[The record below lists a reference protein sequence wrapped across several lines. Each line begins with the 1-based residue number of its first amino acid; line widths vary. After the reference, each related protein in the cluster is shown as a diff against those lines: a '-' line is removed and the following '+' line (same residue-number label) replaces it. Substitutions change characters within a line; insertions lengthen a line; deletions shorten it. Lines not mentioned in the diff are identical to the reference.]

1 MKDFFRVVAVVF
13 HPLFMPLYG
22 TLIAMYYVGYIYF
35 AIDPKIKDFLLI
47 VMAVNVFAPA
57 ISLGTMVS
65 RKIISDIQVSKRKER
80 YIPFLLMLFYFGVTY
95 VLLRCKLGSGYL
107 PSDIYSMFCGVIC
120 SLVIALVVSFK
131 FKISIH
137 TLAASGVLGA
147 ICAFSHMYQF
157 NDTFNEY
164 FWISLLVGVLGLV
177 GASRIYT
184 GHHTLMEVLVGSLV
198 GFLVNYLMVFNEVFV

>member
-1 MKDFFRVVAVVF
+1 MKDFLRVVAVVF

-22 TLIAMYYVGYIYF
+22 GLIAMFFVGYIYF

-47 VMAVNVFAPA
+47 VMAVNIVAPA

-65 RKIISDIQVSKRKER
+65 RKIITDIQISDKRER
-80 YIPFLLMLFYFGVTY
+80 FIPFLLMLFYYGVTY
-95 VLLRCKLGSGYL
+95 MLLRYKLGSGYL
-107 PSDIYSMFCGVIC
+107 PADMYSMFFGVIC
-120 SLVIALVVSFK
+120 SLVIALIVSPK

-137 TLAASGVLGA
+137 TLGASGVLGA
-147 ICAFSHMYQF
+147 TCAFSHMYQF

-164 FWISLLVGVLGLV
+164 FWISVLAGILGLV

-184 GHHTLMEVLVGSLV
+184 GHHTLKEVLLGSLV
-198 GFLVNYLMVFNEVFV
+198 GFFVNYLTVYNEVYF